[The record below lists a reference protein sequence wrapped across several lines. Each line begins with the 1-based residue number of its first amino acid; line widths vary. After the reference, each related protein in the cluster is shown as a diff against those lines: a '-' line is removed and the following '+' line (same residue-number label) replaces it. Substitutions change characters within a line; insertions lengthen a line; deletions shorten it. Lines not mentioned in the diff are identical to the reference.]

1 MSQVD
6 PLQTSTDVYMVGHM
20 TQEALVRDAFAK
32 QAEWCANLGSPFTAR
47 LMEGFGQHLDRST
60 DAGRTVLDWKG
71 PPDALGDAVPLRLA
85 GALHALVRR
94 GRLPELAK
102 VYPPNT
108 LPTTAALTS
117 AAMAALREADAEIS
131 EWLRYV
137 PQTNEVARSAVLYPG
152 LMVVAAETKLPLAL
166 FEIGASAG
174 LNLIP
179 DRYAYL
185 LGDMTLGQCD
195 SPVVLSPKWSGAL
208 PTSVEPNIQS
218 RQGCDRNP
226 LDVSNASHRE
236 RLIAYI
242 WADQMDRISR
252 VEAAVELARKN
263 SPRIDAADAADW
275 VDQVIGSRAEKGVV
289 RVLCHSIAYQYFPDK
304 TKHRIASRME
314 IAGWQATHDAP
325 LAWLAFE
332 QYQSEGP
339 RLTLRLWPGDGER
352 VLALGDAHGREVQWL
367 N

>member
-1 MSQVD
+1 
-6 PLQTSTDVYMVGHM
+6 M

-32 QAEWCANLGSPFTAR
+32 QAEWCGKLGSPFTAR
-47 LMEGFGQHLDRST
+47 LMAGLGQRLDRST
-60 DAGRTVLDWKG
+60 VAGRTVLDWRG

-94 GRLPELAK
+94 GRHPELARA
-102 VYPPNT
+102 YPPNS
-108 LPTTAALTS
+108 LPTTAILTR
-117 AAMAALREADAEIS
+117 AAMAALGEADAEICA
-131 EWLRYV
+131 WLDYA

-174 LNLIP
+174 LNLIA

-185 LGDMTLGQCD
+185 LGDKALAQSD
-195 SPVVLSPKWSGAL
+195 SPVTLSPKWSGSL
-208 PTSVEPNIQS
+208 PSGVEPNIQS
-218 RQGCDRNP
+218 RLGCDRNP
-226 LDVSNASHRE
+226 LDVSKAAHRE

-242 WADQMDRISR
+242 WADQRDRISR
-252 VEAAVELARKN
+252 VEAAIELARKD
-263 SPRIDAADAADW
+263 PPKIDAADAADW
-275 VDQVIGSRAEKGVV
+275 VDRIFGNPAEGGVA
-289 RVLCHSIAYQYFPDK
+289 RVLFHSIAYQYFPDK
-304 TKHRIASRME
+304 TKHRIASRMK
-314 IAGWQATHDAP
+314 IAGRQATSDAP

-332 QYQSEGP
+332 QHQGEGP

-367 N
+367 KS